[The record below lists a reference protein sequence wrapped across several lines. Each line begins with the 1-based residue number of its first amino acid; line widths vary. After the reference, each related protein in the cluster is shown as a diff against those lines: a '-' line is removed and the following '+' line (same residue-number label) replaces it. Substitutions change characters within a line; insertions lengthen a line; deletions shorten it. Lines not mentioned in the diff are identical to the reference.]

1 MLGTVHHE
9 CSLTP
14 SLSSKGA
21 ADSYAR
27 ILRERQRKASEP
39 KRTLKMLDVD
49 QATANRLASGMG
61 LGGVKARVSTF
72 AVSLSE
78 NISRE
83 LPYLSREEADSH
95 FFCTNCSPDRIHQ
108 LLDQHRLH
116 KRDSP
121 VCLTTNCSTS

>member
-14 SLSSKGA
+14 SLSSKDA
-21 ADSYAR
+21 AASYAR

-72 AVSLSE
+72 AVRLS
-78 NISRE
+78 
-83 LPYLSREEADSH
+83 
-95 FFCTNCSPDRIHQ
+95 Q
-108 LLDQHRLH
+108 LA
-116 KRDSP
+116 
-121 VCLTTNCSTS
+121 